1 MISIGA
7 RRLFLCGQPVDMRK
21 GMDGLASIVLAQ
33 LQQDPSSG
41 DIFLDLRYFEW
52 ETNPYHF

>member
-1 MISIGA
+1 MITIGA
-7 RRLFLCGQPVDMRK
+7 WRLSLCGQPVDMRK

-41 DIFLDLRYFEW
+41 DIFLFLASAR
-52 ETNPYHF
+52 PA